1 MGRLFVADEQP
12 AVQKAVLSARLGIEC
27 GAPRLPTLP
36 LKPETKEA
44 VLKAAA
50 ELGLGPVKVD
60 GMNSARL

>member
-1 MGRLFVADEQP
+1 
-12 AVQKAVLSARLGIEC
+12 
-27 GAPRLPTLP
+27 